1 MNGAPPSI
9 DSLSTIVQEHS
20 KQFITLHK
28 EIADVGDRV
37 ATLFGQLSSKMD
49 SQRSEAY
56 AEQQRSSDRQI
67 AAAAS
72 NKPDYKGIVTI
83 VLTGLSVFISIFV
96 VVGSMAISPLRE
108 AQITLKEDLKLSQE
122 LQQQRNL
129 AMGAAT
135 TKVSDDLVA
144 ARVALAYASGEEA
157 ARHEQYVKDDA
168 RHTAR
173 EDSIDSQQV
182 KRPEIFQMHDSL
194 KEAFTLALA
203 GLNDRMNSV
212 ISSVNELRRQFGDN
226 FTMGDALKALET
238 WRNSFTTPP
247 AAPPR

>member
-37 ATLFGQLSSKMD
+37 ATLFGQLSNKMD
-49 SQRSEAY
+49 TQRSEAY

-72 NKPDYKGIVTI
+72 NKPDYKGYVTI

-96 VVGSMAISPLRE
+96 VVGSMAIGPLKE
-108 AQITLKEDLKLSQE
+108 AQISLKEDLKITQD
-122 LQQQRNL
+122 LQQRRNL
-129 AMGAAT
+129 AMDAAN
-135 TKVSDDLVA
+135 TKVSDDLVTS
-144 ARVALAYASGEEA
+144 RLALAFASGEQTA
-157 ARHEQYVKDDA
+157 WHEQYLKDDL
-168 RHTAR
+168 RHTTR

-194 KEAFTLALA
+194 KEAFTLALS
-203 GLNDRMNSV
+203 GLNDRTNSV

-247 AAPPR
+247 PAAPR